1 MQRVVVRLAIC
12 VFVPGLLLQPGDG
25 VAQGIDSSPHLPASV
40 VVRSDRVAVYREPDS
55 RASRRGAAVEG
66 HRLPVYRFSEGR
78 GCSSRWVEVYAEGW
92 ICGDRLVP
100 SALAPDADALPILP
114 EGQLTPYPCAFA
126 REGGTP
132 VFDRLS
138 DALLNWS
145 NRWLEDGWAVSVR
158 RRTTYE
164 GERYYG
170 TAGGD
175 YVRASEVYVARPST
189 FQGEELAGPEDLGW
203 TFRSST
209 RIRDHLP
216 GAGSSHE
223 RSIGSQ
229 VALRFVAEHEV
240 GATAW
245 LELAD
250 DGGFVRASD
259 VRRTDYVAPP
269 EEVGPYDVWFDI
281 NRASQTL
288 VAYRG
293 EEPIYATMVSS
304 GRRGHT
310 TPPGTFRVWV
320 KLITDR
326 MANEEP
332 SNPEEKPYYLEDVPW
347 VMYFNDDIALHGA
360 YWHKAFGHVRSH
372 GCVNLAPID
381 ARWVFDHAQPVLPRG
396 WWSVL
401 PTADDPGS
409 VVHVR

>member
-1 MQRVVVRLAIC
+1 MTRIAIRRIGC
-12 VFVPGLLLQPGDG
+12 ASLLLLAALPSDG
-25 VAQGIDSSPHLPASV
+25 HAQQVDASPYLPASV
-40 VVRSDRVAVYREPDS
+40 AVRSERVAVYREPDS
-55 RASRRGAAVEG
+55 RASRRGTAAEG
-66 HRLPVYRFSEGR
+66 NRLPAYRFAEGR
-78 GCSSRWVEVYAEGW
+78 GCGSWWVEVYAEGW
-92 ICGDRLVP
+92 ICGDYLVP
-100 SALAPDADALPILP
+100 SAMAPDAAALPILP

-126 REGGTP
+126 HEGGAA

-138 DALLNWS
+138 DASLNWS
-145 NRWLEDGWAVSVR
+145 SRWLEEGWAVSVR

-175 YVRASEVYVARPST
+175 YVRASEVFLARPST
-189 FQGEELAGPEDLGW
+189 FRGEELSGFQDLGW

-209 RIRDHLP
+209 RIQDRLP
-216 GAGSSHE
+216 GTGSTSD
-223 RSIGSQ
+223 RSIGPQ
-229 VALRFVAEHEV
+229 IVLRFAAEHEV
-240 GATAW
+240 GTTSW
-245 LELAD
+245 LELVD

-259 VRRTDYVAPP
+259 VRRPDYLAPP
-269 EEVGPYDVWFDI
+269 EEVGPYDVWFDV
-281 NRASQTL
+281 NRSSQTL

-293 EEPIYATMVSS
+293 DQPIYATLVSS
-304 GRRGHT
+304 GRAGHS

-372 GCVNLAPID
+372 GCVNLAPFD
-381 ARWVFDHAQPVLPRG
+381 ARWVFDHAQPALPRG